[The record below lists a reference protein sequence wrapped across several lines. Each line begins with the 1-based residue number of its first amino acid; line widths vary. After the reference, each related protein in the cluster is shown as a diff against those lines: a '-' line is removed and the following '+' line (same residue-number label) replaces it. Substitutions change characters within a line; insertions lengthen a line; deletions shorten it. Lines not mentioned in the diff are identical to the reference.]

1 MPHPIHIAID
11 LGTALEVGC
20 GSVDTV
26 LTERYT
32 VQTSS
37 GFDLWHPGA
46 FLSFQNSRG
55 EGGWG
60 RGEILQGHPSTTY
73 LGQSGIATTKIK
85 EGCFIVSFM
94 IV

>member
-1 MPHPIHIAID
+1 MAQSTQC
-11 LGTALEVGC
+11 LLSATLCRQG
-20 GSVDTV
+20 
-26 LTERYT
+26 
-32 VQTSS
+32 S